1 MNDGPGD
8 AELLASGT
16 PEAFGELFDR
26 HARAV
31 YNHCFRLVA
40 DWSAAED
47 LTSIVFLI
55 AWRRRHTVV
64 LDGESV
70 RPWLLGVAT
79 NAGRNETRT
88 RRRYRAA
95 LDRLPSPPAE
105 PDPADDVAGRVD
117 DERRMRELRGSL
129 AELTPAQQDVVT
141 LCLWSGLTY
150 EQAAV
155 ALDVPVGTVRSRLA
169 RARARLRHLA
179 DPGARR
185 TPPRARRAV
194 IAPGRPGGSTMTLPE
209 SRDLPAG
216 HHEAR
221 RAHLLREIALPP
233 HAGRTSRRLL
243 TGAGVVLLAGSGVG
257 AAAAAGAFHG
267 ASTGSTTTVACFG
280 RAAIDHSSMAVIH
293 PQ

>member
-40 DWSAAED
+40 DWAAAED

-95 LDRLPSPPAE
+95 LDRLPAPPAV
-105 PDPADDVAGRVD
+105 PDPADDVAARVD
-117 DERRMRELRGSL
+117 DERRMRELRAPL
-129 AELTPAQQDVVT
+129 EDLTPAQKDVVA

-169 RARARLRHLA
+169 RARARLRE
-179 DPGARR
+179 R
-185 TPPRARRAV
+185 
-194 IAPGRPGGSTMTLPE
+194 
-209 SRDLPAG
+209 
-216 HHEAR
+216 
-221 RAHLLREIALPP
+221 
-233 HAGRTSRRLL
+233 
-243 TGAGVVLLAGSGVG
+243 
-257 AAAAAGAFHG
+257 AAAGVGPPEPEHAPP
-267 ASTGSTTTVACFG
+267 AP
-280 RAAIDHSSMAVIH
+280 SS
-293 PQ
+293 PQDVQEARP